1 MSDETPK
8 RLGEVAPEDTRLP
21 DLGHLGWI
29 LADREGAE
37 DDSEPRL
44 RQRPAL
50 ARILLVEDERGVR
63 EAVSTFLTEQG
74 YDVVTAPDG
83 RRGLD
88 LLRESAAFDLVIL
101 DIRMPGLNGWEF
113 RAEQKS
119 DAALAAIPVV
129 VLTGDASP
137 QARAI
142 DADALLGKPVVPA
155 QLLATVRRLLRA
167 RDATR
172 RQRAQDE
179 AGALGAMGRVLSR
192 LGDEMRPCVGAAL
205 DAVELAR
212 HDLEAL
218 SGMGTPRVEE
228 SQRAVVRML
237 GASVVEMRRL
247 RRLVGNL
254 REPRLPGTTPRM
266 GWVDLNAILA
276 EAERLMGPE
285 IERRA
290 QFLSRHVP
298 LPPVR
303 GDAASLCQVFLNLLQ
318 NAVDAIPLSTSRD
331 HQISFVSGRDG
342 PNIII
347 EVADTGVGIPGDLMG
362 GLFNFSQ
369 EGQGEGRR
377 PALGLPVARQIVVE
391 HGGTLTLESRV
402 SRGTWARVTL
412 SQAADWT
419 DEDRTDEQ
427 AAEQGRAPILLVE
440 DPTAKSLTFASDES
454 DPPVDLIRVQGL
466 DALRTLLSEGFR
478 FDLILC
484 DISVIATAVRSVR
497 EEVNQLAPGQWEQLV
512 VLASDPTSPQALSY
526 GSFLR
531 CAVIAKPRDAA
542 TLSALVERLMER
554 RRKMLC

>member
-1 MSDETPK
+1 MSEETLE

-21 DLGHLGWI
+21 DLGRLAWI
-29 LADREGAE
+29 LAEREDNE
-37 DDSEPRL
+37 QESERRL

-63 EAVSTFLTEQG
+63 EAVSTFLGEQG
-74 YDVVTAPDG
+74 YDVVTAADG

-88 LLRESAAFDLVIL
+88 VLREDAAFDLVIL

-113 RAEQKS
+113 RAAQKC
-119 DAALAAIPVV
+119 DAALAQIPVV
-129 VLTGDASP
+129 VLTGDGSP

-142 DADALLGKPVVPA
+142 DADALLGKPVVPM
-155 QLLATVRRLLRA
+155 QLLETVRRLLVA
-167 RDATR
+167 QETKR
-172 RQRAQDE
+172 RQRAREE
-179 AGALGAMGRVLSR
+179 ATTLGAMGRVLSR

-205 DAVELAR
+205 DAIELAR
-212 HDLEAL
+212 HDLEGLTGLA
-218 SGMGTPRVEE
+218 GPHAEE
-228 SQRAVVRML
+228 AQRDVVRIL

-254 REPRLPGTTPRM
+254 REPRLPSTTPRM

-276 EAERLMGPE
+276 EAERLMAPE
-285 IERRA
+285 IEARA
-290 QFLSRHVP
+290 LFTSRHVP

-342 PNIII
+342 PNIIV
-347 EVADTGVGIPGDLMG
+347 EVADTGVGIPSDLMG
-362 GLFNFSQ
+362 GLFHFSR

-377 PALGLPVARQIVVE
+377 PALGLPVARQIVTE

-402 SRGTWARVTL
+402 GRGTWARVTL

-419 DEDRTDEQ
+419 EGDDPDEL
-427 AAEQGRAPILLVE
+427 AAMNRRAPILLVE
-440 DPTAKSLTFASDES
+440 DATAKTMGVAWAEIE
-454 DPPVDLIRVQGL
+454 PPLDLIRVQGIES
-466 DALRTLLSEGFR
+466 LRTLLAEGFR

-512 VLASDPTSPQALSY
+512 VLANDPTSPQALSY

-531 CAVIAKPRDAA
+531 CSVIAKPQDAN
-542 TLSALVERLMER
+542 TMSALVERLMER